1 MNEKANDTKV
11 FSNLIWRF
19 GQVFGGQAVSFIVS
33 IILARILAPEVY
45 GTLALVTVII
55 TILQVFI
62 DSGLCNALVQ
72 KKNADDLDFSSAF
85 FFNMFVCISLYLLM
99 FAGAP
104 LIARFYRN
112 DELVPIVRWI
122 SLSLVLFGVKGVQQ
136 AYVARN
142 YLFKRMFFATI
153 IGTVGGAVVGI
164 AMAYM
169 GYGVWALVGQMLFNS
184 AADTAILWLT
194 VKWKPRLIFSFER
207 LKGLLSYSWKIL
219 VSSLLDS
226 LQSNITA
233 LIIGRKYTESDLAYY
248 NRGRQFPTLATYVFN
263 SSMDSVLLATMS
275 AEQDDTARVSH
286 MTRRTVRVSSYV
298 MWPVAVGL
306 AVCAEPLIRLLL
318 TDVWLPCVPYMQIFC
333 ITCAFQPIYTANL
346 SALKSLGRS
355 DLFLKLELIKKV
367 LGLSLIVISMRWGI
381 LAMALSEVITMLI
394 GHMINS
400 VPSRRLLN
408 YGYFQQLRDIMPS
421 VLLSVA
427 MGVVVWTV
435 SLLGL
440 SDILTLPLQI
450 LVGVLFYAVM
460 SAVLKL
466 DSFMYLLDITGR
478 LLRRRK
484 AA

>member
-207 LKGLLSYSWKIL
+207 LKGLLSYSWKYL
-219 VSSLLDS
+219 
-226 LQSNITA
+226 
-233 LIIGRKYTESDLAYY
+233 
-248 NRGRQFPTLATYVFN
+248 FPAFWTPFRAI
-263 SSMDSVLLATMS
+263 S
-275 AEQDDTARVSH
+275 
-286 MTRRTVRVSSYV
+286 
-298 MWPVAVGL
+298 
-306 AVCAEPLIRLLL
+306 PL
-318 TDVWLPCVPYMQIFC
+318 
-333 ITCAFQPIYTANL
+333 
-346 SALKSLGRS
+346 S
-355 DLFLKLELIKKV
+355 
-367 LGLSLIVISMRWGI
+367 
-381 LAMALSEVITMLI
+381 
-394 GHMINS
+394 
-400 VPSRRLLN
+400 
-408 YGYFQQLRDIMPS
+408 
-421 VLLSVA
+421 
-427 MGVVVWTV
+427 
-435 SLLGL
+435 
-440 SDILTLPLQI
+440 
-450 LVGVLFYAVM
+450 
-460 SAVLKL
+460 
-466 DSFMYLLDITGR
+466 
-478 LLRRRK
+478 
-484 AA
+484 

>member
-85 FFNMFVCISLYLLM
+85 FFNMLVCISLYLLM

-466 DSFMYLLDITGR
+466 DSFMYLLDVTGR

>member
-19 GQVFGGQAVSFIVS
+19 GQVFGGQAVSFVVS
-33 IILARILAPEVY
+33 IILARILAPDVY

-62 DSGLCNALVQ
+62 DSGLGNALVQ
-72 KKNADDLDFSSAF
+72 KKNADDLDFSTAF
-85 FFNMFVCISLYLLM
+85 FFNMAVCISLYLLM
-99 FAGAP
+99 FVAAP
-104 LIARFYRN
+104 LIAWFYHN

-122 SLSLVLFGVKGVQQ
+122 SLNLVLFGVKGVQQ

-169 GYGVWALVGQMLFNS
+169 GCGVWALVGQMLFNS

-194 VKWKPRLIFSFER
+194 VKWKPKLIFSFER
-207 LKGLLSYSWKIL
+207 LRSLLSYSWKIL

-226 LQSNITA
+226 LQNNITA
-233 LIIGRKYTESDLAYY
+233 LIIGRKYTESDLAFY
-248 NRGRQFPTLATYVFN
+248 NRGKQFPTLATYVFN

-275 AEQDDTARVSH
+275 AEQDDTLRVGQ

-306 AVCAEPLIRLLL
+306 AVCAEPLVRLLL
-318 TDVWLPCVPYMQIFC
+318 TDKWLQCVPYMQIFC
-333 ITCAFQPIYTANL
+333 IICAFQPIYTANL

-355 DLFLKLELIKKV
+355 DLFLKLELIKKI

-381 LAMALSEVITMLI
+381 LAMAVSEVITMLI

-400 VPSRRLLN
+400 VPSRKLLN
-408 YGYFQQLRDIMPS
+408 YGYFQQLRDILPS
-421 VLLSVA
+421 MLLSVA
-427 MGVVVWTV
+427 MGAAVWSV

-440 SDILTLPLQI
+440 PDILTLPIQI
-450 LVGVLFYAVM
+450 LVGVLFYALM
-460 SAVLKL
+460 SALLRL
-466 DSFMYLLDITGR
+466 DSFMYLLGITKR
-478 LLRRRK
+478 LLGRNK
-484 AA
+484 A

>member
-1 MNEKANDTKV
+1 MSEKANDTKV

-33 IILARILAPEVY
+33 IVLARILDPEVY
-45 GTLALVTVII
+45 GTVALVTVI
-55 TILQVFI
+55 TTVLQVFI
-62 DSGLCNALVQ
+62 DSGLGNALVQ

-85 FFNMFVCISLYLLM
+85 FFNIFVCISLYLLM

-112 DELVPIVRWI
+112 SELVPIVRWV
-122 SLSLVLFGVKGVQQ
+122 SLCLILFGVKGVQQ

-164 AMAYM
+164 AMACM
-169 GYGVWALVGQMLFNS
+169 SYGVWALVGQMLFNS
-184 AADTAILWLT
+184 AMDTAILWLT
-194 VKWKPRLIFSFER
+194 VRWKPKLIFSFER

-226 LQSNITA
+226 LQNNITS
-233 LIIGRKYTESDLAYY
+233 LVIGRKYTESDLAFY
-248 NRGRQFPTLATYVFN
+248 NRGKHFPTLATYVFN

-275 AEQDDTARVSH
+275 AEQDDRTRVSH

-306 AVCAEPLIRLLL
+306 AVCSEPIIRLLL
-318 TDVWLPCVPYMQIFC
+318 TEKWLDCVPYMQVFC
-333 ITCAFQPIYTANL
+333 IICAFQPIYTANL

-355 DLFLKLELIKKV
+355 DLFLKLEIIKKV
-367 LGLSLIVISMRWGI
+367 LGLSLIAVSMRWGI
-381 LAMALSEVITMLI
+381 LAMALSEVLTMFI

-400 VPSRRLLN
+400 VPSKKLLG
-408 YGYFQQLRDIMPS
+408 YGYFQQIRDILPPM
-421 VLLSVA
+421 LLALV
-427 MGVVVWTV
+427 MGICVWAI
-435 SLLGL
+435 SLFTLP
-440 SDILTLPLQI
+440 DIITLPLQI
-450 LVGVLFYAVM
+450 LCGVAVYIAL
-460 SAVLKL
+460 SAAFKL
-466 DSFMYLLDITGR
+466 DSFKYLLNIIKSM
-478 LLRRRK
+478 LSRRK

>member
-1 MNEKANDTKV
+1 MNEKTNDTKV

-33 IILARILAPEVY
+33 IILARVLAPEVY

-62 DSGLCNALVQ
+62 DSGLGNALVQ
-72 KKNADDLDFSSAF
+72 KKNADDLDFSTAF
-85 FFNMFVCISLYLLM
+85 FFNMFVCISLYVLM
-99 FAGAP
+99 LVGAP
-104 LIARFYRN
+104 LIAWFYHN
-112 DELVPIVRWI
+112 PELVPIVRWI
-122 SLSLVLFGVKGVQQ
+122 SFNLVLFGVKGVQQ

-194 VKWKPRLIFSFER
+194 VKWKPKLMFSFER
-207 LKGLLSYSWKIL
+207 LKGLLSYSWKIM

-226 LQSNITA
+226 LQNNISS
-233 LIIGRKYTESDLAYY
+233 LIIGRKYTEADLAYY

-275 AEQDDTARVSH
+275 AEQDDTLRVSH

-306 AVCAEPLIRLLL
+306 AVCAEPIIRLLL
-318 TDVWLPCVPYMQIFC
+318 TDKWLQCVPYMQIFC
-333 ITCAFQPIYTANL
+333 IICAFQPIYTANL

-367 LGLSLIVISMRWGI
+367 LGLSLIIISMRWGI
-381 LAMALSEVITMLI
+381 LAMALSEVVTMLL

-400 VPSRRLLN
+400 VPSRKLLN

-421 VLLSVA
+421 MLLSIA
-427 MGVVVWTV
+427 MGVIVWSV

-440 SDILTLPLQI
+440 SDFLALPLQI

-460 SAVLKL
+460 SAMLGL
-466 DSFMYLLDITGR
+466 DSFTYLLSVIMR
-478 LLRRRK
+478 LFKRCK
-484 AA
+484 SA

>member
-33 IILARILAPEVY
+33 IILARVLGPEVY

-62 DSGLCNALVQ
+62 DGGLCNALVQ
-72 KKNADDLDFSSAF
+72 KKNADELDFSSAF
-85 FFNMFVCISLYLLM
+85 FFNMLVCISLYILM
-99 FAGAP
+99 FAAAP
-104 LIARFYRN
+104 MIARFYRN
-112 DELVPIVRWI
+112 AELVPIVRWI
-122 SLSLVLFGVKGVQQ
+122 SLNLVFFGVKGVQQ

-142 YLFKRMFFATI
+142 YLFKKMFFATI

-194 VKWKPRLIFSFER
+194 VNWKPKLIFSAGR

-226 LQSNITA
+226 LQNNITA

-248 NRGRQFPTLATYVFN
+248 NRGKQFPTLATYVFN

-306 AVCAEPLIRLLL
+306 AVCAKPLIRLLL
-318 TDVWLPCVPYMQIFC
+318 TDVWLPCIPYMQIFC
-333 ITCAFQPIYTANL
+333 ISCAFQPIYTANL

-381 LAMALSEVITMLI
+381 LAMALSEVVTMLL

-400 VPSRRLLN
+400 VPSRRLLD
-408 YGYFQQLRDIMPS
+408 YGYFQQLRDIMPGM
-421 VLLSVA
+421 LLSLA
-427 MGVVVWTV
+427 MGMLVWAV

-440 SDILTLPLQI
+440 ADILTLPLQI
-450 LVGVLFYAVM
+450 LVGALFYVAA
-460 SAVLKL
+460 SALL
-466 DSFMYLLDITGR
+466 RLESFMYILDMVRR
-478 LLRRRK
+478 LLARNK
-484 AA
+484 TA